1 MAEENDN
8 AAGGMPGKVPGA
20 KYDASLANGASEEA
34 RETSS
39 TMRFG
44 SMKIFCGSASQ
55 ALGREIVDYI
65 RANSVYTI
73 QPGAYTRAVFSNENI
88 FIKLEE
94 SVRGKDV
101 YLVQTMASP
110 VHDNFMEMLIMIDA
124 LKRDSAWRI
133 NLVVPYMSYTR
144 SDQKD
149 QPRVPISARLV
160 ANIIETAGVDRY
172 MTVDLHSG
180 QIQGFFNIPGDA
192 LTARHLLCDYVLEK
206 LRSGELDDLVVVAT
220 DLGFAKKGRN
230 WAETLG
236 VPLAFVEKRRVDN
249 AESPRALSLI
259 GEVKGKNVLL
269 VDDEV
274 NTAGSIVEA
283 VNVVREFGARDVLF
297 AFSHPFF
304 SAKAY
309 ERFEA
314 LDLREIIF
322 TNTLPIPDDKLLPN
336 MTVLSIAPL
345 LGEVILRAHEGR
357 SVGALFNE

>member
-1 MAEENDN
+1 MKQMQMTNLV
-8 AAGGMPGKVPGA
+8 KVPGA
-20 KYDASLANGASEEA
+20 KFHPEPVTEIDQEEVQQ
-34 RETSS
+34 SS

-44 SMKIFCGSASQ
+44 SMKVFCGSASQ
-55 ALGREIVDYI
+55 ELGDEIVDYI
-65 RANSVYTI
+65 CGVSEYNI
-73 QPGAYTRAVFSNENI
+73 KPGVYTRAVFSNENI

-110 VHDNFMEMLIMIDA
+110 VHDNLMEMLIMIDA

-144 SDQKD
+144 SDKKD
-149 QPRVPISARLV
+149 QPRVPITARLI
-160 ANIIETAGVDRY
+160 ANIIEIAGVDRY

-192 LTARHLLCDYVLEK
+192 LTAFHLLTDYVIQK
-206 LRSGELDDLVVVAT
+206 INDGDLDDLVVVAT
-220 DLGFAKKGRN
+220 DLGFAKQGRN

-236 VPLAFVEKRRVDN
+236 VPLAFVEKRRVGN
-249 AESPRALSLI
+249 GENPRALSLI
-259 GEVKGKNVLL
+259 GSVEGKNVLL

-274 NTAGSIVEA
+274 NTAGSVVNA
-283 VNVVREFGARDVLF
+283 VNVVREYGARDVLF
-297 AFSHPFF
+297 AFTHPFF
-304 SAKAY
+304 SEAAY
-309 ERFEA
+309 ERFA
-314 LDLREIIF
+314 GLDLREIIF
-322 TNTLPIPDDKLLPN
+322 TNTLPIPQEKLLPN